1 MKRLVYFILV
11 TLFVASI
18 SLLSCKKDEPSTT
31 VVKTGKIAGYVYS
44 KKGTTLGAVKVFIQD
59 NPSYSTYSN
68 KDGFFTLTA
77 PLGTH
82 KLVIQS
88 GNGHIFMSVINV
100 TVIENQ
106 TLTLPSQQTILN
118 QVGNLA
124 YIVGYYDKIQTII
137 IDSLGYTATQLQ
149 ISALDTFS
157 NISGFQAIF
166 LNCGK
171 SGMLDSLKYANL
183 SNFVSNCGS
192 IYASD
197 WAVEYLCGDG
207 NVKSFSQR
215 TKDYKANLSFKQ
227 TTTCTPKIGG
237 FINDSLLCTMKTGQ
251 SGFIDSIDIISPA
264 IQTLLGKTKMTI
276 HYDLGAWEVIQQ
288 LGPQFTVLLQDNN
301 LATNYGPLAV
311 LLHYGSN
318 CTQGGNILYT
328 TFHNEP
334 QTGVSPD
341 VQKILQYFILNL

>member
-1 MKRLVYFILV
+1 MKKVVNFFVVALL
-11 TLFVASI
+11 VASI
-18 SLLSCKKDEPSTT
+18 SMFSCKKDEPSP
-31 VVKTGKIAGYVYS
+31 VVKTGKISGYVYS
-44 KKGTTLGAVKVFIQD
+44 KKGTKLGAVKVFIQD

-68 KDGFFTLTA
+68 KDGYFNFSA
-77 PLGTH
+77 PLGVH

-88 GNGHIFMSVINV
+88 GNGHIFMTVINV
-100 TVIENQ
+100 NVIENQ

-118 QVGNLA
+118 QVGSLA
-124 YIVGYYDKIQTII
+124 YITGAYDKIQTII

-149 ISALDTFS
+149 ISSLDSLSSFS
-157 NISGFQAIF
+157 SYQAIF

-183 SNFVSNCGS
+183 STYVSNCGS

-197 WAVEYLCGDG
+197 WSVEYLTGDG
-207 NVKSFSQR
+207 NYKNNFVR
-215 TKDYKANLSFKQ
+215 TKSTNFNFSPKQ
-227 TTTCTPKIGG
+227 TNTCTPKIGG
-237 FINDSLLCTMKTGQ
+237 FILDSLLCTMKVGQ
-251 SGFIDSIDIISPA
+251 SGIIDSIDVVSPA
-264 IQTLLGKTKMTI
+264 LQTLLGKTKMTI

-301 LATNYGPLAV
+301 IATNYGPLAV
-311 LLHYGSN
+311 LMHYGGS
-318 CTQGGNILYT
+318 CTVGGNVLYT

-334 QTGVSPD
+334 QSGVSPD